1 VAPAVFSFFAGR
13 QPIPRQ
19 IPENIRD
26 FGIRPF
32 AWAVDKYNIVDRP
45 AMGSTSYCDEPLQPR
60 IDDKS
65 IFRQAL
71 SGGVWQVYR
80 LRIAVSPRDNKA
92 TGLNGIILNSIW
104 QQCIS
109 CLEGEISEQQLNTW
123 ILPLQVEADP
133 NTLKLLAPNRFVMDW
148 VRKHFL
154 DRIRE
159 LVTSL
164 DDSKSISVSLAI
176 GSQTPDI
183 PTQSAA
189 PAPTAP
195 TRAYRSAGLNEAH
208 KFRNFVEGK
217 SNQLARAASI
227 QVSSHPGSEYNPLY
241 IYGGVGLGKTHLMHA
256 IGNQIRENNPDA
268 NILYVNCERFVS
280 DMVKALQH
288 GRMNDFKN
296 SYRSLD
302 ALLID
307 DIQFLADKSRSQEEF
322 FHTFNSLYEAHAQM
336 VITCDR
342 FPKEIEGLE
351 DRIRSRLGWGLAVD
365 IKPADLETR
374 VAILNSKAELADADV
389 PAEVAFFI
397 AERFKSNIRELEGAL
412 KRVVAHSRFTGQAI
426 TQELARLA
434 LKELLAVQDKP
445 ITIDNI
451 QKLVAEYFKI
461 RVADL
466 LSSRRNRSI
475 TRPRQIAMSLTKSLT
490 RHSLPEIGSAF
501 GGRDHTTVLH
511 ACRKIAELRSEDR
524 RIDEDVET
532 LTRMLSN

>member
-1 VAPAVFSFFAGR
+1 
-13 QPIPRQ
+13 
-19 IPENIRD
+19 
-26 FGIRPF
+26 
-32 AWAVDKYNIVDRP
+32 
-45 AMGSTSYCDEPLQPR
+45 
-60 IDDKS
+60 
-65 IFRQAL
+65 
-71 SGGVWQVYR
+71 
-80 LRIAVSPRDNKA
+80 
-92 TGLNGIILNSIW
+92 LNLIW

-123 ILPLQVEADP
+123 ILPLQVKQEL

-159 LVTSL
+159 LVSSL

-176 GSQTPDI
+176 GSNTTTMPTDPVAAGPTP
-183 PTQSAA
+183 
-189 PAPTAP
+189 
-195 TRAYRSAGLNEAH
+195 RAYRSSGLSDSQN
-208 KFRNFVEGK
+208 FSNFVEGK

-227 QVSSHPGSEYNPLY
+227 QVSSNPGSEYNPLY

-256 IGNQIRENNPDA
+256 IGNQIRENNPEA

-288 GRMNDFKN
+288 SRMNDFKN

-307 DIQFLADKSRSQEEF
+307 DIQFLADKNRSQEEF
-322 FHTFNSLYEAHAQM
+322 FHTFNSLYEARAQM
-336 VITCDR
+336 IITCDR

-374 VAILNSKAELADADV
+374 VAILKSKAEQVDADV
-389 PAEVAFFI
+389 PDDVAFFI

-412 KRVVAHSRFTGQAI
+412 KRVVAHARFTGQSI
-426 TQELARLA
+426 TQEFARQA

-445 ITIDNI
+445 ITIDSI

-466 LSSRRNRSI
+466 LSSRRTRSI
-475 TRPRQIAMSLTKSLT
+475 TRPRQIAVALSKSLT
-490 RHSLPEIGSAF
+490 RHSLPEIGNAF

-511 ACRKIAELRSEDR
+511 ACRKIEQLRSEDR
-524 RIDEDVET
+524 RIDEDVEI
-532 LTRMLSN
+532 LARMLSN

>member
-1 VAPAVFSFFAGR
+1 
-13 QPIPRQ
+13 
-19 IPENIRD
+19 
-26 FGIRPF
+26 
-32 AWAVDKYNIVDRP
+32 
-45 AMGSTSYCDEPLQPR
+45 
-60 IDDKS
+60 
-65 IFRQAL
+65 
-71 SGGVWQVYR
+71 
-80 LRIAVSPRDNKA
+80 
-92 TGLNGIILNSIW
+92 
-104 QQCIS
+104 
-109 CLEGEISEQQLNTW
+109 
-123 ILPLQVEADP
+123 
-133 NTLKLLAPNRFVMDW
+133 MDW

-154 DRIRE
+154 ERICE
-159 LVTSL
+159 LVASL
-164 DDSKSISVSLAI
+164 DDSKSISVSLII
-176 GSQTPDI
+176 GSQTR
-183 PTQSAA
+183 SS
-189 PAPTAP
+189 PAPDTTGFPQSPPA
-195 TRAYRSAGLNEAH
+195 RAYRSSGLNESH
-208 KFRNFVEGK
+208 RFKNFVEGK

-227 QVSSHPGSEYNPLY
+227 QVSSQPGSEYNPLY

-256 IGNQIRENNPDA
+256 IGNRIKKNNPDA

-288 GRMNDFKN
+288 SRMDDFKS

-307 DIQFLADKSRSQEEF
+307 DIQFLADKGRSQEEF
-322 FHTFNSLYEAHAQM
+322 FHTFNSLYESHAQM

-351 DRIRSRLGWGLAVD
+351 DRLRSRLGWGLAVD

-374 VAILNSKAELADADV
+374 VAILKSKAELVGADV
-389 PAEVAFFI
+389 PDDVAFFI

-412 KRVVAHSRFTGQAI
+412 KRVVAHARFTGQQI
-426 TQELARLA
+426 TQEFARLA

-511 ACRKIAELRSEDR
+511 ACRKIAELREEDR
-524 RIDEDVET
+524 RIDEDVEI

>member
-1 VAPAVFSFFAGR
+1 MNP
-13 QPIPRQ
+13 
-19 IPENIRD
+19 
-26 FGIRPF
+26 
-32 AWAVDKYNIVDRP
+32 
-45 AMGSTSYCDEPLQPR
+45 
-60 IDDKS
+60 
-65 IFRQAL
+65 
-71 SGGVWQVYR
+71 
-80 LRIAVSPRDNKA
+80 
-92 TGLNGIILNSIW
+92 IW

-109 CLEGEISEQQLNTW
+109 SLEGEISEQQLNTW
-123 ILPLQVEADP
+123 ILPLQVEQDP

-154 DRIRE
+154 ERICE
-159 LVTSL
+159 LVASI
-164 DDSKSISVSLAI
+164 DDSKSISVSLII
-176 GSQTPDI
+176 GSQTRSNPPPDAAQY
-183 PTQSAA
+183 PQS
-189 PAPTAP
+189 PPP
-195 TRAYRSAGLNEAH
+195 RAYRSSGLNESH
-208 KFRNFVEGK
+208 RFKNFVEGK

-227 QVSSHPGSEYNPLY
+227 QVSSQPGSEYNPLY

-256 IGNQIRENNPDA
+256 IGNRIRENNPDA

-288 GRMNDFKN
+288 SRMDDFKS

-307 DIQFLADKSRSQEEF
+307 DIQFLADKGRSQEEF
-322 FHTFNSLYEAHAQM
+322 FHTFNSLYESHAQM

-351 DRIRSRLGWGLAVD
+351 DRLRSRLGWGLAVD

-374 VAILNSKAELADADV
+374 VAILKSKAEQVGADV
-389 PAEVAFFI
+389 PDDVAFFI

-412 KRVVAHSRFTGQAI
+412 KRVVAHARFTGQQI
-426 TQELARLA
+426 TQEFARLA

-475 TRPRQIAMSLTKSLT
+475 TRPRQIAMSLAKSLT

-511 ACRKIAELRSEDR
+511 ACRKIAELRIEDR
-524 RIDEDVET
+524 RIDEDVEI
-532 LTRMLSN
+532 LARMLSN

>member
-1 VAPAVFSFFAGR
+1 M
-13 QPIPRQ
+13 
-19 IPENIRD
+19 N
-26 FGIRPF
+26 
-32 AWAVDKYNIVDRP
+32 
-45 AMGSTSYCDEPLQPR
+45 L
-60 IDDKS
+60 
-65 IFRQAL
+65 
-71 SGGVWQVYR
+71 
-80 LRIAVSPRDNKA
+80 
-92 TGLNGIILNSIW
+92 IW

-123 ILPLQVEADP
+123 ILPLQVEQEL

-159 LVTSL
+159 LVINL

-176 GSQTPDI
+176 GSQTRMLKPLV
-183 PTQSAA
+183 TESKKNNLRQSNQ
-189 PAPTAP
+189 
-195 TRAYRSAGLNEAH
+195 SSGLSNNQIFA
-208 KFRNFVEGK
+208 NYVEGK

-227 QVSSHPGSEYNPLY
+227 QISNNPGSEYNPMY

-256 IGNQIRENNPDA
+256 IGNQIKQNNPQA
-268 NILYVNCERFVS
+268 NVLYVNCERFVS

-288 GRMNDFKN
+288 SKMNEFKN

-302 ALLID
+302 ALLVD

-322 FHTFNSLYEAHAQM
+322 FHTFNSLYEASAQM

-342 FPKEIEGLE
+342 YPKEIEGLE

-365 IKPADLETR
+365 IKPPDLETR
-374 VAILNSKAELADADV
+374 VAILRSKAEQTNAAV
-389 PAEVAFFI
+389 PDDVAFFI

-412 KRVVAHSRFTGQAI
+412 KRVIAHSRFTGQVI
-426 TQELARLA
+426 TQEFTRQA

-445 ITIDNI
+445 VTIDMI
-451 QKLVAEYFKI
+451 QKLVAEYYKI
-461 RVADL
+461 RIADL

-475 TRPRQIAMSLTKSLT
+475 TRPRQIAMSLAKSLT
-490 RHSLPEIGSAF
+490 RHSLPEIGNAF

-511 ACRKIAELRSEDR
+511 ACRKVEELRREDR
-524 RIDEDVET
+524 RIDEDYEN
-532 LTRMLSN
+532 MHHILSN

>member
-1 VAPAVFSFFAGR
+1 VGISIKQSDYFSNSRF
-13 QPIPRQ
+13 
-19 IPENIRD
+19 
-26 FGIRPF
+26 
-32 AWAVDKYNIVDRP
+32 
-45 AMGSTSYCDEPLQPR
+45 
-60 IDDKS
+60 
-65 IFRQAL
+65 
-71 SGGVWQVYR
+71 
-80 LRIAVSPRDNKA
+80 VS
-92 TGLNGIILNSIW
+92 GLNRDGLLFCAISRATCVVIYGKTLNSIW

-109 CLEGEISEQQLNTW
+109 SLEAEISEQQLNTW
-123 ILPLQVEADP
+123 ILPLQVEQEL

-154 DRIRE
+154 SRINE
-159 LVTSL
+159 LVSSL
-164 DDSKSISVSLAI
+164 DDSKSISVSLTI
-176 GSQTPDI
+176 GSQTRVSKTI
-183 PTQSAA
+183 PTTNPS
-189 PAPTAP
+189 PI
-195 TRAYRSAGLNEAH
+195 RINSVSGINETQR
-208 KFRNFVEGK
+208 FDNFVEGK

-227 QVSSHPGSEYNPLY
+227 QISSQPGSEYNPLY

-256 IGNQIRENNPDA
+256 IGNQILENNPDA
-268 NILYVNCERFVS
+268 NVLYVNCERFVS

-288 GRMNDFKN
+288 SKMNEFKN

-302 ALLID
+302 ALLVD

-322 FHTFNSLYEAHAQM
+322 FHTFNSLYEARAQM

-365 IKPADLETR
+365 IKPPDLETR
-374 VAILNSKAELADADV
+374 VAILKSKAEQSNAPV
-389 PAEVAFFI
+389 PDDVAFFI

-412 KRVVAHSRFTGQAI
+412 KRVVAHARFTGEAI
-426 TQELARLA
+426 TQDFARLA

-475 TRPRQIAMSLTKSLT
+475 TRPRQIAMALTKLLT
-490 RHSLPEIGSAF
+490 RHSLPEIGNAF

-511 ACRKIAELRSEDR
+511 ACRKIEALRVEDR
-524 RIDEDVET
+524 RIDEGFEI

>member
-1 VAPAVFSFFAGR
+1 
-13 QPIPRQ
+13 
-19 IPENIRD
+19 
-26 FGIRPF
+26 
-32 AWAVDKYNIVDRP
+32 
-45 AMGSTSYCDEPLQPR
+45 M
-60 IDDKS
+60 
-65 IFRQAL
+65 
-71 SGGVWQVYR
+71 
-80 LRIAVSPRDNKA
+80 
-92 TGLNGIILNSIW
+92 NSIW
-104 QQCIS
+104 QQCVS

-123 ILPLQVEADP
+123 ILPLQVEQDL

-154 DRIRE
+154 ERIRE
-159 LVTSL
+159 LVESL
-164 DDSKSISVSLAI
+164 DDSKSISVSLTI
-176 GSQTPDI
+176 GSQAR
-183 PTQSAA
+183 AA
-189 PAPTAP
+189 EPEVNKPP
-195 TRAYRSAGLNEAH
+195 PRAYRSSGLNDKQ
-208 KFRNFVEGK
+208 KFKNFVEGK

-227 QVSSHPGSEYNPLY
+227 QVSSNPGSDYNPLY

-256 IGNQIRENNPDA
+256 IGNQFRESNPDA

-288 GRMNDFKN
+288 SRMNDFKN

-374 VAILNSKAELADADV
+374 VAILKSKAEEANAEV
-389 PAEVAFFI
+389 PDDVAFFI

-412 KRVVAHSRFTGQAI
+412 KRVVAHARFTGQPI
-426 TQELARLA
+426 TQDFAKQA

-475 TRPRQIAMSLTKSLT
+475 TRPRQIAMALAKSLT
-490 RHSLPEIGSAF
+490 RHSLPEIGNAF

-511 ACRKIAELRSEDR
+511 ACRKIESLRSEDR
-524 RIDEDVET
+524 RIDEDFEI
-532 LTRMLSN
+532 LARMLSN

>member
-1 VAPAVFSFFAGR
+1 
-13 QPIPRQ
+13 
-19 IPENIRD
+19 
-26 FGIRPF
+26 
-32 AWAVDKYNIVDRP
+32 
-45 AMGSTSYCDEPLQPR
+45 M
-60 IDDKS
+60 
-65 IFRQAL
+65 
-71 SGGVWQVYR
+71 
-80 LRIAVSPRDNKA
+80 
-92 TGLNGIILNSIW
+92 NSIW

-109 CLEGEISEQQLNTW
+109 SLEGEISEQQLNTW
-123 ILPLQVEADP
+123 ILPLQVEQEL

-148 VRKHFL
+148 VRKNFL

-159 LVTSL
+159 LISSL
-164 DDSKSISVSLAI
+164 DDSKSISVSLSI
-176 GSQTPDI
+176 GSH
-183 PTQSAA
+183 AA
-189 PAPTAP
+189 TMPSDTGTASP
-195 TRAYRSAGLNEAH
+195 PPRAYRSSGLSDSQN
-208 KFRNFVEGK
+208 FRNFVEGK

-227 QVSSHPGSEYNPLY
+227 QISSNPGSEYNPLY

-256 IGNQIRENNPDA
+256 IGNQIRENNPEA

-288 GRMNDFKN
+288 SRMNDFKE

-302 ALLID
+302 ALLVD
-307 DIQFLADKSRSQEEF
+307 DIQFLADKNRSQEEF
-322 FHTFNSLYEAHAQM
+322 FHTFNSLYEARAQM

-374 VAILNSKAELADADV
+374 VAILKSKAEQSNADV
-389 PAEVAFFI
+389 PDDVAFFI

-412 KRVVAHSRFTGQAI
+412 KRVVAHARFTGQAI
-426 TQELARLA
+426 TQEFARQA

-466 LSSRRNRSI
+466 LSSRRTRSI
-475 TRPRQIAMSLTKSLT
+475 TRPRQIAMSLAKLLT

-511 ACRKIAELRSEDR
+511 ACRKIAELRGEDR
-524 RIDEDVET
+524 RIDDDVEI

>member
-1 VAPAVFSFFAGR
+1 
-13 QPIPRQ
+13 
-19 IPENIRD
+19 
-26 FGIRPF
+26 
-32 AWAVDKYNIVDRP
+32 
-45 AMGSTSYCDEPLQPR
+45 M
-60 IDDKS
+60 
-65 IFRQAL
+65 
-71 SGGVWQVYR
+71 
-80 LRIAVSPRDNKA
+80 
-92 TGLNGIILNSIW
+92 NSIW

-109 CLEGEISEQQLNTW
+109 SLEGEISEQQLNTW
-123 ILPLQVEADP
+123 ILPLQVEQEL

-148 VRKHFL
+148 VRKNFL

-159 LVTSL
+159 LISSL
-164 DDSKSISVSLAI
+164 DDSKSISVSLSI
-176 GSQTPDI
+176 GSH
-183 PTQSAA
+183 AA
-189 PAPTAP
+189 TVPSDTGAASPPA
-195 TRAYRSAGLNEAH
+195 RAYRSCGLSDSQN
-208 KFRNFVEGK
+208 FRNFVEGK

-227 QVSSHPGSEYNPLY
+227 QISSNPGSEYNPLY

-256 IGNQIRENNPDA
+256 IGNQIRENNPEA

-288 GRMNDFKN
+288 SRMNDFKN

-307 DIQFLADKSRSQEEF
+307 DIQFLADKNRSQEEF
-322 FHTFNSLYEAHAQM
+322 FHTFNSLYEARAQM

-374 VAILNSKAELADADV
+374 VAILKSKAEQADADV
-389 PAEVAFFI
+389 PDDVAFFI

-412 KRVVAHSRFTGQAI
+412 KRVVAHARFTGQAI
-426 TQELARLA
+426 TQEFARQA

-466 LSSRRNRSI
+466 LSSRRTRSI
-475 TRPRQIAMSLTKSLT
+475 TRPRQIAMALSKLLT

-511 ACRKIAELRSEDR
+511 ACRKVEELRSEDR
-524 RIDEDVET
+524 RIDEDVEI
-532 LTRMLSN
+532 LERMLSN

>member
-1 VAPAVFSFFAGR
+1 
-13 QPIPRQ
+13 
-19 IPENIRD
+19 
-26 FGIRPF
+26 
-32 AWAVDKYNIVDRP
+32 
-45 AMGSTSYCDEPLQPR
+45 M
-60 IDDKS
+60 
-65 IFRQAL
+65 
-71 SGGVWQVYR
+71 
-80 LRIAVSPRDNKA
+80 
-92 TGLNGIILNSIW
+92 NSIW

-109 CLEGEISEQQLNTW
+109 SLEGEISEQQLNTW
-123 ILPLQVEADP
+123 ILPLQVEQDP

-154 DRIRE
+154 ERICE
-159 LVTSL
+159 LVASL
-164 DDSKSISVSLAI
+164 DDSKSISVSLII
-176 GSQTPDI
+176 GSQTR
-183 PTQSAA
+183 SS
-189 PAPTAP
+189 PAPDTTGFPQSPPA
-195 TRAYRSAGLNEAH
+195 RAYRSSGLNESH
-208 KFRNFVEGK
+208 RFKNFVEGK

-227 QVSSHPGSEYNPLY
+227 QVSSQPGSEYNPLY

-256 IGNQIRENNPDA
+256 IGNRIKKNNPDA

-288 GRMNDFKN
+288 SRMDDFKS

-307 DIQFLADKSRSQEEF
+307 DIQFLADKGRSQEEF
-322 FHTFNSLYEAHAQM
+322 FHTFNSLYESHAQM

-351 DRIRSRLGWGLAVD
+351 DRLRSRLGWGLAVD

-374 VAILNSKAELADADV
+374 VAILKSKAELVGADV
-389 PAEVAFFI
+389 PDDVAFFI

-412 KRVVAHSRFTGQAI
+412 KRVVAHARFTGQQI
-426 TQELARLA
+426 TQEFARLA

-475 TRPRQIAMSLTKSLT
+475 TRPRQIAMSLAKSLT

-511 ACRKIAELRSEDR
+511 ACRKIAELREEDR
-524 RIDEDVET
+524 RIDEDVEI

>member
-1 VAPAVFSFFAGR
+1 M
-13 QPIPRQ
+13 
-19 IPENIRD
+19 N
-26 FGIRPF
+26 
-32 AWAVDKYNIVDRP
+32 
-45 AMGSTSYCDEPLQPR
+45 L
-60 IDDKS
+60 
-65 IFRQAL
+65 
-71 SGGVWQVYR
+71 
-80 LRIAVSPRDNKA
+80 
-92 TGLNGIILNSIW
+92 IW

-123 ILPLQVEADP
+123 ILPLQVEQEL

-154 DRIRE
+154 ERIRE

-176 GSQTPDI
+176 GSQARAEEPEETVSSVASV
-183 PTQSAA
+183 SA
-189 PAPTAP
+189 PPR
-195 TRAYRSAGLNEAH
+195 RAYRSSGLNESQRF
-208 KFRNFVEGK
+208 KNFVEGK

-227 QVSSHPGSEYNPLY
+227 QISSHPGSEYNPLY

-288 GRMNDFKN
+288 SRMNDFKN

-374 VAILNSKAELADADV
+374 VAILNSKAEQASADV
-389 PAEVAFFI
+389 PDDVAFFI

-412 KRVVAHSRFTGQAI
+412 KRVVAHARFTGEPI
-426 TQELARLA
+426 TQDFARQA

-475 TRPRQIAMSLTKSLT
+475 TRPRQIAMALAKSLT
-490 RHSLPEIGSAF
+490 RHSLPEIGNAF

-511 ACRKIAELRSEDR
+511 ACRKVESLRSEDR
-524 RIDEDVET
+524 RIDEDYEI
-532 LTRMLSN
+532 LARMLSN